1 MRKGLTCQNHQNG
14 EVHPLHHVKAL
25 TMMYYVLAFEIYM
38 TKVFY
43 NWMFKFMLLQ
53 HSNFL
58 KWKCVPCYH
67 LYRTDFQLHENCP
80 WPLHYHK
87 IHLITHTFTSH
98 PKSFRNAVLCMPNIM
113 MRLSNL
119 SWKLVDSPS
128 LLKKKKKF
136 SQYFD
141 WIAFYACNF
150 FFYCICMWYSLILFL
165 KRVFCQ
171 NLDKSLMFI
180 LSKNFK

>member
-1 MRKGLTCQNHQNG
+1 MRKGLTCQNHQNR

-43 NWMFKFMLLQ
+43 NLMFKFMLLQ

-67 LYRTDFQLHENCP
+67 LYRTDFQLHENYP
-80 WPLHYHK
+80 WPRHYHK

-128 LLKKKKKF
+128 LLKKKKK
-136 SQYFD
+136 
-141 WIAFYACNF
+141 
-150 FFYCICMWYSLILFL
+150 
-165 KRVFCQ
+165 
-171 NLDKSLMFI
+171 KSLSI
-180 LSKNFK
+180 LTELLFMHAIFFLLYLYVI